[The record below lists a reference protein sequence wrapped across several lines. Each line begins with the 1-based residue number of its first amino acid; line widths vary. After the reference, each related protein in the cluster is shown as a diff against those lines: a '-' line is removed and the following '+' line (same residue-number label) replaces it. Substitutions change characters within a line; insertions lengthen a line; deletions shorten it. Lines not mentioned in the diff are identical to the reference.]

1 MIQNKNHPFVWLI
14 TIFWLL
20 ASAPYAHANLTDD
33 VVGTYTG
40 TILNNE
46 TSCTPGPDGSETASL
61 TLIITKVATNVFHGD
76 GTVTFPDGDID
87 DIGVDITGITPTT
100 FSFTWDATGITS
112 SFSANGSGSGSVTP
126 SSLSISGSGIEIG
139 GQTCNISFSGTLNKT
154 STSVIATNVAPSSSV
169 TEAILF
175 NTQIQGT
182 ITDISKHIS
191 GALHGILGFSSRPH
205 ITDNQ
210 LKVGGATGMN
220 AGDGTSLAYGVWGNY
235 SYTDYENDLSSTA
248 FDGTS
253 HSFLGGI
260 DFAFWGDS
268 VLGVAFGYEKGDIDT
283 AFNQGNQDTD
293 SYTIAPYFGALLTD
307 SFSVD
312 FNVGYS
318 KVDYDQFR
326 TLPGT
331 ATRVTSSPDADR
343 WFGAFNLNSAHFYNN
358 WILGG
363 RFGVLYA
370 SSVIDSYTESNGTL
384 VSESR
389 SKVTTASIAGDVAY
403 SFKNFEPFLNVSY
416 QRDISYREISVIAGP
431 QPSNDNDDI
440 LLKAG
445 VRYFNKNGVSGNMEY
460 SKRFERDNFDEDRVS
475 FTVRVDF

>member
-1 MIQNKNHPFVWLI
+1 MP
-14 TIFWLL
+14 
-20 ASAPYAHANLTDD
+20 
-33 VVGTYTG
+33 
-40 TILNNE
+40 
-46 TSCTPGPDGSETASL
+46 
-61 TLIITKVATNVFHGD
+61 
-76 GTVTFPDGDID
+76 
-87 DIGVDITGITPTT
+87 
-100 FSFTWDATGITS
+100 
-112 SFSANGSGSGSVTP
+112 
-126 SSLSISGSGIEIG
+126 
-139 GQTCNISFSGTLNKT
+139 
-154 STSVIATNVAPSSSV
+154 
-169 TEAILF
+169 
-175 NTQIQGT
+175 
-182 ITDISKHIS
+182 
-191 GALHGILGFSSRPH
+191 R

-210 LKVGGATGMN
+210 LKVGGATGLN
-220 AGDGTSLAYGVWGNY
+220 AGDGASIAYGIWGNY

-326 TLPGT
+326 ILPGT
-331 ATRVTSSPDADR
+331 TTRVSSSPDADR
-343 WFGAFNLNSAHFYNN
+343 WFGAFNLNSVHFYNN

-363 RFGVLYA
+363 RFGLLYA

-403 SFKNFEPFLNVSY
+403 SFKNFEPFLNLSY
-416 QRDISYREISVIAGP
+416 QRNISYREISVITGP
-431 QPSNDNDDI
+431 QPTNDNDDI

-460 SKRFERDNFDEDRVS
+460 SKRFERDDFDEDRIS